1 MLTLYMEHKKHAEIF
16 EISLI
21 VCYDEFEQLLQTED
35 AQSST
40 ASLVPNVAHV

>member
-1 MLTLYMEHKKHAEIF
+1 MLHMEHKKHSEIF

-21 VCYDEFEQLLQTED
+21 VCYDEFEQLLQPED

-40 ASLVPNVAHV
+40 DTLVLNVADI